1 MVKYFNK
8 ANKERMMKFGVL
20 LGVIPDLIDGLKLEG
35 SQRSRMR
42 TCDTHMKNVFEELI
56 QSVDRA
62 QCEQLK
68 RAIHHH
74 DIEISQSKPYSSE
87 IEEQADN
94 AFFDIV
100 EVAQEVKCYGCK
112 LDDVENC
119 KLRVAMLNM
128 SVPVVSE
135 EYADGECPFYV
146 EALKCK

>member
-8 ANKERMMKFGVL
+8 ENKERMMKFGVL
-20 LGVIPDLIDGLKLEG
+20 LGVVSELIEGLKLDG

-74 DIEISQSKPYSSE
+74 DIKISQSKPYSQE
-87 IEEQADN
+87 IEEEADN
-94 AFFDIV
+94 TFFDIV
-100 EVAQEVKCYGCK
+100 EVAQEAKCYGCK
-112 LDDVENC
+112 LDNVENC
-119 KLRVAMLNM
+119 KLRIAMLNM

-135 EYADGECPFYV
+135 EYEDGECPFYV
-146 EALKCK
+146 EEI

>member
-20 LGVIPDLIDGLKLEG
+20 LGVVTELIDGLKLEG
-35 SQRSRMR
+35 NQRSRMR

-74 DIEISQSKPYSSE
+74 DIKISQSKPYSQE
-87 IEEQADN
+87 IEEEADN
-94 AFFDIV
+94 TFFDIV
-100 EVAQEVKCYGCK
+100 EVAQEAKCYGCK
-112 LDDVENC
+112 LENVENC
-119 KLRVAMLNM
+119 KLRIAMLNM

-135 EYADGECPFYV
+135 EYVDCECPFYV
-146 EALKCK
+146 EEI

>member
-1 MVKYFNK
+1 MVKYFNRD
-8 ANKERMMKFGVL
+8 NKERMMKFGVL
-20 LGVIPDLIDGLKLEG
+20 FGVVPELIEGLKLEG

-74 DIEISQSKPYSSE
+74 DIKISQSKPYSQK
-87 IEEQADN
+87 IEEEADN
-94 AFFDIV
+94 TFFDIV
-100 EVAQEVKCYGCK
+100 EVAQEAKCYGCK
-112 LDDVENC
+112 LENVENC
-119 KLRVAMLNM
+119 KLRIAMLNM

-146 EALKCK
+146 EEI

>member
-1 MVKYFNK
+1 
-8 ANKERMMKFGVL
+8 
-20 LGVIPDLIDGLKLEG
+20 
-35 SQRSRMR
+35 MR

-74 DIEISQSKPYSSE
+74 DIKISQSKPYSKD

-112 LDDVENC
+112 LEDVDNC
-119 KLRVAMLNM
+119 KLRIAMLNM

-146 EALKCK
+146 EEIKCKKQ

>member
-1 MVKYFNK
+1 MVKYFNRD
-8 ANKERMMKFGVL
+8 NKERMMKFGVL
-20 LGVIPDLIDGLKLEG
+20 FGVVPELIEGLKLEG

-74 DIEISQSKPYSSE
+74 DIKISQSKPYSQE
-87 IEEQADN
+87 IEEEADN
-94 AFFDIV
+94 TFFDIV
-100 EVAQEVKCYGCK
+100 EVAQEAKCYGCK
-112 LDDVENC
+112 LENVENC
-119 KLRVAMLNM
+119 KLRIAMLNM

-146 EALKCK
+146 EEI

>member
-8 ANKERMMKFGVL
+8 SNKERMMKFGVL
-20 LGVIPDLIDGLKLEG
+20 LGVVPELIDGLKLEG

-42 TCDTHMKNVFEELI
+42 TCDTHMKKVFEELI

-74 DIEISQSKPYSSE
+74 DIKISQSKPYSQE
-87 IEEQADN
+87 IEEEADN
-94 AFFDIV
+94 TFFDIV
-100 EVAQEVKCYGCK
+100 EVAQESKCYGCT
-112 LDDVENC
+112 LEDVENC
-119 KLRVAMLNM
+119 KLRIAMLNM

-146 EALKCK
+146 KEI

>member
-1 MVKYFNK
+1 MVRYFNK

-20 LGVIPDLIDGLKLEG
+20 LGVVPELIDGLKLEG

-42 TCDTHMKNVFEELI
+42 TCDTHMKKVFEELI

-74 DIEISQSKPYSSE
+74 DIKISQSKPYSQE
-87 IEEQADN
+87 IEEETDN
-94 AFFDIV
+94 TFFDIV
-100 EVAQEVKCYGCK
+100 EVAQEAKCYGCT
-112 LDDVENC
+112 LEDVENC
-119 KLRVAMLNM
+119 RLRIAMLNM

-146 EALKCK
+146 EEI

>member
-1 MVKYFNK
+1 MVRYFNK

-20 LGVIPDLIDGLKLEG
+20 LGVVPELIDGLKLEG

-42 TCDTHMKNVFEELI
+42 TCDTHMKKVFEELI

-74 DIEISQSKPYSSE
+74 DIKIIQSKPYSQE
-87 IEEQADN
+87 IEEEADN
-94 AFFDIV
+94 TFFDIV
-100 EVAQEVKCYGCK
+100 EVAQEAKCYGCR
-112 LDDVENC
+112 LDNVENC
-119 KLRVAMLNM
+119 KLRIAMLNM

-146 EALKCK
+146 EEI

>member
-8 ANKERMMKFGVL
+8 ENKERMMKFGVL
-20 LGVIPDLIDGLKLEG
+20 LGVVPELIDGLKLEG

-74 DIEISQSKPYSSE
+74 DIKISQSKPYSQE
-87 IEEQADN
+87 IEEEADN

-100 EVAQEVKCYGCK
+100 EVAQEAKCYGCT
-112 LDDVENC
+112 LEDVENC
-119 KLRVAMLNM
+119 KLRIAMLNM

-146 EALKCK
+146 EEI

>member
-1 MVKYFNK
+1 M
-8 ANKERMMKFGVL
+8 L
-20 LGVIPDLIDGLKLEG
+20 LGGRTSGIIPELIEGLKLEG

-56 QSVDRA
+56 KSVDRA

-68 RAIHHH
+68 RSVHHH
-74 DIEISQSKPYSSE
+74 DIKISQSKPYSQD

-100 EVAQEVKCYGCK
+100 EVAQEAKCYGCK
-112 LDDVENC
+112 LEDVDNC
-119 KLRVAMLNM
+119 KLRIAMLNM

-135 EYADGECPFYV
+135 EYANGECPFYV
-146 EALKCK
+146 EEIKCK

>member
-1 MVKYFNK
+1 MVRYFNK

-42 TCDTHMKNVFEELI
+42 TCNTHMNNVFEELI

-68 RAIHHH
+68 RAIYHH
-74 DIEISQSKPYSSE
+74 DIKISQSKPYSQE
-87 IEEQADN
+87 IEEEADN
-94 AFFDIV
+94 TFFDIV
-100 EVAQEVKCYGCK
+100 EVAQESKCYGCA
-112 LDDVENC
+112 LDNVENC
-119 KLRVAMLNM
+119 KLRIAMLNM

-146 EALKCK
+146 EEI

>member
-1 MVKYFNK
+1 MVKYFNR

-20 LGVIPDLIDGLKLEG
+20 LGVVPELIEGLKLEG

-56 QSVDRA
+56 RSVDRA

-74 DIEISQSKPYSSE
+74 DIKISQSKPYSQE
-87 IEEQADN
+87 IEEDADN
-94 AFFDIV
+94 TFFDIV
-100 EVAQEVKCYGCK
+100 EVAQEAKCYGCT
-112 LDDVENC
+112 LEDVENC
-119 KLRVAMLNM
+119 KLRIAMLNM

-135 EYADGECPFYV
+135 EYEDGECPFYV
-146 EALKCK
+146 EEI

>member
-20 LGVIPDLIDGLKLEG
+20 LGVVPELIDGLKLDG

-42 TCDTHMKNVFEELI
+42 TCDTHMKKVFEELI

-74 DIEISQSKPYSSE
+74 DIKISQSKPYSQD
-87 IEEQADN
+87 IEEDADN
-94 AFFDIV
+94 TFFDIV
-100 EVAQEVKCYGCK
+100 EVAQESKCYGCK
-112 LDDVENC
+112 LDNVENC
-119 KLRVAMLNM
+119 KLRIAMLNM

-135 EYADGECPFYV
+135 EYTDGECPFYV
-146 EALKCK
+146 EEI

>member
-8 ANKERMMKFGVL
+8 ANKERMMMFGVFL
-20 LGVIPDLIDGLKLEG
+20 SVVPELIDGLKLEG

-42 TCDTHMKNVFEELI
+42 TCDTHMKNVFKELM
-56 QSVDRA
+56 QSVDSA

-68 RAIHHH
+68 RAIYHH
-74 DIEISQSKPYSSE
+74 DINISQSKPYSQD

-94 AFFDIV
+94 TFFDIV
-100 EVAQEVKCYGCK
+100 EVAQEARCYGCT
-112 LDDVENC
+112 LEDVENC

-135 EYADGECPFYV
+135 ECADGECPFYV
-146 EALKCK
+146 EKIKCK

>member
-8 ANKERMMKFGVL
+8 ENKERMMKFGVL
-20 LGVIPDLIDGLKLEG
+20 LGVVPELIEGLKLEG

-74 DIEISQSKPYSSE
+74 DIKISQSKPYSQD

-94 AFFDIV
+94 TFFDIV
-100 EVAQEVKCYGCK
+100 EVAQEAKCYGCT
-112 LDDVENC
+112 LEDVENC
-119 KLRVAMLNM
+119 KLRIAMLNM

-135 EYADGECPFYV
+135 EYADSECPFYV
-146 EALKCK
+146 EEV